1 VATVTSDVKARMN
14 MRTILLVEDNPNI
27 LESLQNNLET
37 DGYQVFVAMR
47 AAQALA
53 LAASQAPDL
62 IILDIELPDRDGYHV
77 LEELRK
83 HDDHS
88 PVLILSARNLESDKL
103 QGFRLGADDYVT
115 KPFSIME
122 LLARISA
129 LLRRAGNPAAPVT
142 VSAFPTF
149 NDDDLRARFG
159 LTARQIAVARLVGEG
174 CSNAEIARRLEM
186 SYFTARN
193 HTEQVLQKLRVS
205 NRAAVG
211 AVIFG
216 GSEPLPVSAA
226 ERRQGQPLQR

>member
-1 VATVTSDVKARMN
+1 MSM
-14 MRTILLVEDNPNI
+14 ILLVEDNLSI

-37 DGYQVFVAMR
+37 DGYEVFVATR

-53 LAASQAPDL
+53 LATTQSPEL
-62 IILDIELPDRDGYHV
+62 IILDIELPGRDGYYV

-83 HDDHS
+83 RGS
-88 PVLILSARNLESDKL
+88 QCPVLILSARNLESDKL
-103 QGFRLGADDYVT
+103 QGFRLGADDYVA

-142 VSAFPTF
+142 VSTF
-149 NDDDLRARFG
+149 ATLNDDDLRERFG
-159 LTARQIAVARLVGEG
+159 LTARQIAVARLVSEG

-193 HTEQVLQKLRVS
+193 HTEQVLLKLRVS

-216 GSEPLPVSAA
+216 GS
-226 ERRQGQPLQR
+226 